1 MEKQQKV
8 LNRIKSVGATG
19 SGSVLGTKNN
29 DECYTSMQDIL
40 NELSYWAALGKF
52 TGKKIICPCDWDVTD
67 DKDIYGIEINYKEDP
82 AEISAFK
89 SVKSVKITK
98 VVEYPGTLFE
108 TSSEIKEES
117 VETKLVE
124 YELREDE
131 IEDFL
136 RDKLTCNFVR
146 TLTQNARRWG
156 IKSITASGYNPATDH
171 GIKFQDVD
179 YSKYDVCITNPP
191 FSLYPEF
198 MKRVVGNIEFIVL
211 APFLNRANPSIGL
224 PLMLQHIYLGK
235 GRELALDF
243 VNPTKENKYNSK
255 KVACDWLVSWD
266 DAQKEVNKNY
276 HGSGIKYELYKDE
289 YVEMSNMTMKDG
301 TNPIRVPS
309 KLFPEDYD
317 GWMFCSINILDHV
330 NQDEYEWYGTHFIG
344 YYNKVNP
351 SANPFLSKASDTML
365 IDANGQHCFAG
376 IVFRKKKKVD

>member
-8 LNRIKSVGATG
+8 LKNIHKDVAATT
-19 SGSVLGTKNN
+19 LGKKNN

-52 TGKKIICPCDWDVTD
+52 TGKKIVCPCDWDVTD
-67 DKDIYGIEINYKEDP
+67 DKDIYGIKINYKEDP

-146 TLTQNARRWG
+146 MLTQNARRWG
-156 IKSITASGYNPATDH
+156 IKSITASGYNPATDR

-191 FSLYPEF
+191 FSLYGEF
-198 MKRVVGNIEFIVL
+198 MKCIVGNIDFIVL
-211 APFLNRANPSIGL
+211 APFLNRVNPNVGL
-224 PLMLQHIYLGK
+224 PLMLRQAYLGYNY
-235 GRELALDF
+235 GIHITFD
-243 VNPTKENKYNSK
+243 NPTIENKFNTK
-255 KVACDWLVSWD
+255 IVLCDWITSFNE
-266 DAQKEVNKNY
+266 AQIERNKKCNT
-276 HGSGIKYELYKDE
+276 SGIKYDLYKDE
-289 YVEMSNMTMKDG
+289 YKTVIGMTMKDG
-301 TNPIRVPS
+301 THPIKVPGCQI
-309 KLFPEDYD
+309 PEDYD
-317 GWMFCSINILDHV
+317 GWMFSDISVIDRLSY
-330 NQDEYEWYGTHFIG
+330 DEYEWYGTSFKG
-344 YYNKVNP
+344 FYNKINT
-351 SANPFLSKASDTML
+351 SLNPFTHACTDDMLKAEGKKLFHSV
-365 IDANGQHCFAG
+365 
-376 IVFRKKKKVD
+376 VFRKKKKVD

>member
-8 LNRIKSVGATG
+8 LKNIHKDVAATT
-19 SGSVLGTKNN
+19 LGKKNN

-52 TGKKIICPCDWDVTD
+52 TGKKIVCPCDWDVTD
-67 DKDIYGIEINYKEDP
+67 DKDIYGIEIDYKEDP

-156 IKSITASGYNPATDH
+156 IKSITASGYNPATDR

-179 YSKYDVCITNPP
+179 YSKYDICITNPP

-198 MKRVVGNIEFIVL
+198 MKAIVGNIDFIIL
-211 APFLNRANPSIGL
+211 APFMNRNNPSIGL
-224 PLMLQHIYLGK
+224 PLMIRQAYLGHNC
-235 GRELALDF
+235 GIHITFD
-243 VNPTKENKYNSK
+243 NPTIENKFNTK
-255 KVACDWLVSWD
+255 IVLCDWIVSYEN
-266 DAQKEVNKNY
+266 AQLERNEKRNT
-276 HGSGIKYELYKDE
+276 SGVKYELYKDE
-289 YVEMSNMTMKDG
+289 YVVMDHMPMKDG
-301 TNPIRVPS
+301 KYPIRVPGCQI
-309 KLFPEDYD
+309 PDDYD
-317 GWMFCSINILDHV
+317 DWMFSDIGVIDRLSY
-330 NQDEYEWYGTHFIG
+330 DEYEWYGTHFIG

-351 SANPFLSKASDTML
+351 SANPFLGKASDTML
-365 IDANGQHCFAG
+365 IDANNKHWFGG
-376 IVFRKKKKVD
+376 VVFRKKKKVD

>member
-8 LNRIKSVGATG
+8 LNKINHCINSGKSTP
-19 SGSVLGTKNN
+19 LGTKPN

-52 TGKKIICPCDWDVTD
+52 TGKKIVCPCDWDVTD
-67 DKDIYGIEINYKEDP
+67 DKDIYGIEIDYKEDP

-156 IKSITASGYNPATDH
+156 IKSITASGYNPATDR

-179 YSKYDVCITNPP
+179 YSKYDICITNPP
-191 FSLYPEF
+191 FSLYGEF
-198 MKRVVGNIEFIVL
+198 IKCIVENIDFIVL
-211 APFLNRANPSIGL
+211 APFLNRVNPNVGL
-224 PLMLQHIYLGK
+224 PLMLRQAYLGK

-243 VNPTKENKYNSK
+243 VNPTKENKYGSK
-255 KVACDWLVSWD
+255 KVACDWIVSWD
-266 DAQKEVNKNY
+266 NAQKEVNKNY
-276 HGSGIKYELYKDE
+276 RSSGIKYELYKDE
-289 YVEMSNMTMKDG
+289 YSVYTEITMKDG
-301 TNPIRVPS
+301 THPIRVPS
-309 KLFPEDYD
+309 KQFPEDYT
-317 GWMFCSINILDHV
+317 GWMICSINILDFL
-330 NQDEYEWYGTHFIG
+330 NQDDYEWYLTGAKG
-344 YYNKVNP
+344 YYNTTNP
-351 SANPFLSKASDTML
+351 EANPFAHKATNEMMM
-365 IDANGQHCFAG
+365 IDDKFGFHG